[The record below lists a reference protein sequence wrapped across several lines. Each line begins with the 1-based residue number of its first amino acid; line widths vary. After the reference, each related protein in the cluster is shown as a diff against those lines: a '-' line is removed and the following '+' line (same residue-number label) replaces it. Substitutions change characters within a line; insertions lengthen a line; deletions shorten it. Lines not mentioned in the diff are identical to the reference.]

1 MDLKD
6 SAVFTYCLFNLGKH
20 VGGGGGVGG
29 GNRGEEP
36 RRKEAGGVR
45 EGGVDGVG
53 SEIPKVA
60 RSWRNSGKIIMQ
72 HCTTFCNK
80 KKCKTKKAEPT
91 KIGW

>member
-1 MDLKD
+1 MFGSKGQCCIYVLPVQSWK
-6 SAVFTYCLFNLGKH
+6 TCWRGM
-20 VGGGGGVGG
+20 GG